1 MADQTSIGRAKGRLM
16 LASLV
21 AQLALATVAWAG
33 TPTNSVVP
41 AAAGATATQS
51 DTVAQLQKE
60 IESLKSAVNTLK
72 AHQDSAWMAK
82 QRAAEV
88 RAIVES
94 TLKESKKESQYL
106 DNPIQAGYD
115 NGFFIRS
122 ADKDFQLNINGYLQ
136 FRYSYAAAGTAS
148 TPAGASSAHKN
159 YSGFNFRR
167 ARLILSG
174 NAFQNFIYCISG
186 DFQTGISGASAGSN
200 NAFAILDTW
209 AGYKFSPM
217 FVVRAGSMLVP
228 FTHVEY
234 FSSGTEFPDF
244 AVVEAPFDP
253 VRSDA
258 VDLDGTLITHKLN
271 YEIQV
276 NNGSTSQDNG
286 AVGPG
291 GHFGNRMGVYGRVNF
306 AGAGKISDFNDSPDV
321 EDNQHFVWLLGAAAG
336 YESQNSAL
344 QQTTSNPGLPTTA
357 GNFASY
363 TLNGGLVRATVDAH
377 AKYRG
382 FSFNSAVYYQH
393 YDNTPVATF
402 GYSSLGELGYYG
414 EVGYFLVPHKWEIA
428 GRAGELLFSHTGQ
441 HMYEGTLGL
450 NYYIFGEN
458 AKIQTA
464 VTYVNNAA
472 YTNTNLG
479 TTAGTNDWIG
489 QVQFQFKF

>member
-41 AAAGATATQS
+41 AAAGATTTQS

-72 AHQDSAWMAK
+72 AHQDSVWMAK

-94 TLKESKKESQYL
+94 TLKQSKKESQYL

-136 FRYSYAAAGTAS
+136 FRYSYAGS
-148 TPAGASSAHKN
+148 EGHKPNTN
-159 YSGFNFRR
+159 YNTSGFAFRR

-174 NAFQNFIYCISG
+174 NAFENFIYCISG
-186 DFQTGISGASAGSN
+186 DFQTGISGASVGNN

-244 AVVEAPFDP
+244 AVAEAPFDP

-271 YEIQV
+271 YEVQV
-276 NNGSTSQDNG
+276 NNGSTSNDNG
-286 AVGPG
+286 NNGPG
-291 GHFGNRMGVYGRVNF
+291 GHFGNRPAVYGRVNF
-306 AGAGKISDFNDSPDV
+306 AQGGHISDFNDSPDYAW
-321 EDNQHFVWLLGAAAG
+321 HKHLAWLLGAAAG
-336 YESQNSAL
+336 YESQNPFAS
-344 QQTTSNPGLPTTA
+344 SVPGSTTA
-357 GNFASY
+357 PAGTG
-363 TLNGGLVRATVDAH
+363 TLNGNLTRFTIDAH

-382 FSFNSAVYYQH
+382 FAFNSALYMQNINQDVPI
-393 YDNTPVATF
+393 TGSTAK
-402 GYSSLGELGYYG
+402 SLFETGYYL
-414 EVGYFLVPHKWEIA
+414 EAGYFLVPHRWEVA
-428 GRAGELLFSHTGQ
+428 GRFGELLTNHTNQ
-441 HMYEGTLGL
+441 HQYEGTIGL

-464 VTYVNNAA
+464 VTYVQDAQ
-472 YTNTNLG
+472 YTNSNLG
-479 TTAGTNDWIG
+479 TTAGSNDWIG